1 MNQDKVYPQIDN
13 IPEKVYQ
20 DWLYMRTTQS
30 DYAKCYKPYRTLKNY

>member
-1 MNQDKVYPQIDN
+1 MNNDKVYPQIDN

-30 DYAKCYKPYRTLKNY
+30 DYQKCYKPYSTLKNY